1 MRDIDEDMQEFRGWL
16 DDDYGSIEIE
26 GKTFKASEIL
36 EVFDKCCFDKA
47 FLNYI
52 AMKDNNDK

>member
-1 MRDIDEDMQEFRGWL
+1 MRDEDEDLQEFRGWL

-36 EVFDKCCFDKA
+36 EVFDKWRFDRA

-52 AMKDNNDK
+52 GMKDNNEK